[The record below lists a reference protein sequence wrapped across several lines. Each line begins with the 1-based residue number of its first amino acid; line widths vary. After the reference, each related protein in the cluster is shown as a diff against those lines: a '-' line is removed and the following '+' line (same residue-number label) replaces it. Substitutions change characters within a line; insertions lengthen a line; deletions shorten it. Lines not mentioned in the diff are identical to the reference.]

1 MRPAPLALSA
11 LFLSAAFAVAGT
23 PEEDYLAA
31 RDAAAATI
39 KKIEAKKPDADAS
52 KVDRKALADLDKRL
66 QAIIGGLSAKPYPA
80 KGKITLESLS
90 ENDIGAGALDGLRFA
105 KGDNG
110 EQAIVTTDGLL
121 TKWLSKPEEWWTKK
135 RKTPFSI
142 DEALAQDEFYTYAV
156 GPDAAFAKTADIP
169 IKAPEGATF
178 AVAML
183 GGFAQDIGPNPE
195 QQIVLALRKGGK
207 VYIAS
212 EAAKKA
218 KPIPACDAVW
228 KEAEKKADELF
239 KKYQASNLKDEKSLN
254 DSNALQEKGDR
265 DYRACYAERAPGEAF
280 FAALTKEAQ
289 EIADR
294 FKGP

>member
-1 MRPAPLALSA
+1 MRPAPLALLASFLGAA
-11 LFLSAAFAVAGT
+11 LAFAGT

-31 RDAAAATI
+31 RDAAAAKI
-39 KKIEAKKPDADAS
+39 KKIEAKKPDADTS
-52 KVDRKALADLDKRL
+52 KIDRQALADLDKRL
-66 QAIIGGLSAKPYPA
+66 QAIVGALSARPYPA
-80 KGKITLESLS
+80 KGKITLDTLS
-90 ENDIGAGALDGLRFA
+90 ENDVGAGALDGLRFA
-105 KGDNG
+105 KDDNG

-156 GPDAAFAKTADIP
+156 GPDAAFTKTADLP

-178 AVAML
+178 AIAML

-195 QQIVLALRKGGK
+195 QQIVLALRKSGK
-207 VYIAS
+207 VYIAA

-239 KKYQASNLKDEKSLN
+239 KKYRASNLKDEKSFD
-254 DSNALQEKGDR
+254 DSTALQEKGDR
-265 DYRACYAERAPGEAF
+265 DYRACYAERAPREAF
-280 FAALTKEAQ
+280 FADLTKEAQ